1 MITLHSDIIED
12 NYTSYIKEHYDFD
25 AKKANEVKVPSFHL
39 PNGDWHIIAI
49 IGASGSGKSTILN
62 ELGSMYGGMTKPHF
76 DSRPIISNLGLPP
89 KEASELLCAIG
100 LASVPS
106 WCRPLHNL
114 SNGEQYRAKLAQII
128 SQNDIS
134 FVDEFTSVI
143 DRNSA
148 KAMSNALQKYIRRNN
163 KKIVLASC
171 HYDILP
177 FLQPDFIFDLNKG
190 GVLERGDC
198 LPRPSIPLR
207 LYRVEPNTWRIF
219 ARHHYMSSDLNEAA
233 ACYVLQWDDKPV
245 AFNAVLP
252 LPSGTLTNAVRG
264 SRTVVLPDYQGLG
277 IGSVLTDTIAGIYK
291 NNGLTLYTK
300 TVNPALG
307 LHRERRKD
315 LWEPTC
321 KNLRY
326 IDYNDKYQDKNGRKY
341 LSRTSFCHKYVG
353 PPIQGFDNLILP
365 IDKIRRIRGLEG
377 QLSLF

>member
-1 MITLHSDIIED
+1 MIKLHSTILED
-12 NYTSYIKEHYDFD
+12 EYTSYIKEHYDFD
-25 AKKANEVKVPSFHL
+25 AQKANEVNVPSFHL
-39 PNGDWHIIAI
+39 PNTDWNIIAI

-62 ELGSMYGGMTKPHF
+62 ELGNMYGGVTKPHF

-171 HYDILP
+171 HYDIIP
-177 FLQPDFIFDLNKG
+177 FLAPDYIFDLNKG

-198 LPRPSIPLR
+198 LPQPSIPLR
-207 LYRVEPNTWRIF
+207 LYRVESDTWRIF
-219 ARHHYMSSDLNEAA
+219 AKHHYMSSEHNDSAQCFVA
-233 ACYVLQWDDKPV
+233 QWDDKPV
-245 AFNAVLP
+245 AFC
-252 LPSGTLTNAVRG
+252 STLSLFGKGIVNSVRVH
-264 SRTVVLPDYQGLG
+264 RLVVLPDYQGLG
-277 IGSVLTDTIAGIYK
+277 ISRQLLSAIGGIYK
-291 NNGLTLYTK
+291 NNGTKLYIK
-300 TVNPALG
+300 SVNPAIGFALQNDS
-307 LHRERRKD
+307 R
-315 LWEPTC
+315 WSPTAF
-321 KNLRY
+321 
-326 IDYNDKYQDKNGRKY
+326 NGRRREGIEHSDPNKTDTHQ
-341 LSRTSFCHKYVG
+341 SRPSFCFRYDG

>member
-62 ELGSMYGGMTKPHF
+62 ELGSMYGGVTKPHF

-163 KKIVLASC
+163 KKLSWQAATTTS
-171 HYDILP
+171 
-177 FLQPDFIFDLNKG
+177 F
-190 GVLERGDC
+190 
-198 LPRPSIPLR
+198 PSSHLTISL
-207 LYRVEPNTWRIF
+207 
-219 ARHHYMSSDLNEAA
+219 
-233 ACYVLQWDDKPV
+233 
-245 AFNAVLP
+245 
-252 LPSGTLTNAVRG
+252 TLTKEAYSKEATAFHNPQFRFGSIASSQILGESSQNITICPRSTMIAHNASSHNG
-264 SRTVVLPDYQGLG
+264 
-277 IGSVLTDTIAGIYK
+277 TI
-291 NNGLTLYTK
+291 
-300 TVNPALG
+300 NPSPSAQ
-307 LHRERRKD
+307 
-315 LWEPTC
+315 P
-321 KNLRY
+321 
-326 IDYNDKYQDKNGRKY
+326 
-341 LSRTSFCHKYVG
+341 
-353 PPIQGFDNLILP
+353 
-365 IDKIRRIRGLEG
+365 
-377 QLSLF
+377 SLFSEKE